1 MGNHLITF
9 HLASKKHLWFHV
21 KDFPGSHVILKPKD
35 GQLAEYAII
44 TAAKLA
50 SYFSKVRESSKA
62 EVIYTEKKY
71 VKPLK
76 GIGLVNYRNEKSIIV
91 TPESPEEMEMTEI
104 T

>member
-1 MGNHLITF
+1 
-9 HLASKKHLWFHV
+9 
-21 KDFPGSHVILKPKD
+21 
-35 GQLAEYAII
+35 
-44 TAAKLA
+44 
-50 SYFSKVRESSKA
+50 VRESSKA